1 MIDLAE
7 PFNDVY
13 ATPVHNKKVGD
24 EVVYIG
30 EDDRVVRAATN
41 ATSLEAEQE
50 SGSRPRCQDTTLED
64 ENAQTRFETASK
76 KSYNPPLSKVNTSE
90 SEEDWMNL
98 FKIGTS
104 RRQSLDKE
112 NVSKQERN
120 LKTRS
125 MFEEG
130 GIDDNRDDT
139 DDMVDEAM
147 KNVEGETV
155 NAGGTV
161 NTATTR
167 VSAASAS
174 VTTAGVSISTAE
186 PRTPPTTITTV
197 FEDEDLIIAQTLI
210 KIRSEKAKEKGV
222 AFRYVEESARPKK
235 FFQLLIQDKDK
246 GIMQEPKKPPKN
258 PRMTQIQL
266 DEELAKKMHE
276 EEMAEFKKRQS
287 EIGVEEAN
295 RAAIKAT
302 INQELDD
309 IQAIIEADEQMA
321 QDFNMKNKNNSP
333 LKKSP
338 DCWWK

>member
-1 MIDLAE
+1 MRVATQESQGGMKFKENDLKIKIQDHRRANNESNKFPKTRLKVSRKIDLAE

-13 ATPVHNKKVGD
+13 VTPVNNKKWSPKKVGD
-24 EVVYIG
+24 EVVYTG
-30 EDDRVVRAATN
+30 EDDRVVRAATS

-76 KSYNPPLSKVNTSE
+76 KSHNPPLSEVNTSE

-112 NVSKQERN
+112 NVSKQGRN
-120 LKTRS
+120 LKTML

-130 GIDDNRDDT
+130 GIDDNRDDI

-155 NAGGTV
+155 NVAGTV

-197 FEDEDLIIAQTLI
+197 FEDEDLIIAQTLV
-210 KIRSEKAKEKGV
+210 KIRN
-222 AFRYVEESARPKK
+222 
-235 FFQLLIQDKDK
+235 KDK
-246 GIMQEPKKPPKN
+246 GIMQEPEKPPKN

-276 EEMAEFKKRQS
+276 EKMAEFEKRQS

-295 RAAIKAT
+295 RASIKQPL
-302 INQELDD
+302 I
-309 IQAIIEADEQMA
+309 
-321 QDFNMKNKNNSP
+321 KNWMTFKP
-333 LKKSP
+333 
-338 DCWWK
+338 